1 MPQSTK
7 PAAVNRID
15 RKFSAHKVHLDTPLD
30 MKMQKRQLQIIK
42 FLLVAFLLAAGS
54 VQASSDNY
62 VFHDLEGNPVRLS
75 DYHGKWVVVNY
86 WATWCPPCLEEIP
99 ELVHFHDTHMD
110 KDAVVIGINME
121 EKDKKSLGEFVD
133 DYMVSYPVLPM
144 SEDMPMLGNIPGLP
158 TTYLLD
164 PSGKTAAVQVG
175 QVTQEMI
182 EKFMAK
188 YNSDH

>member
-1 MPQSTK
+1 
-7 PAAVNRID
+7 
-15 RKFSAHKVHLDTPLD
+15 
-30 MKMQKRQLQIIK
+30 MKKT
-42 FLLVAFLLAAGS
+42 LLVRMKYLFVLLVLAVSG

-62 VFHDLEGNPVRLS
+62 VFKDLEGNPVRIS
-75 DYHGKWVVVNY
+75 DFRGKWVVVNY

-99 ELVHFHDTHMD
+99 ELVHFHDTHKD

-121 EKDKKSLGEFVD
+121 ERDAQSLASFVD
-133 DYMVSYPVLPM
+133 DYMVSYPIVPM
-144 SEDMPMLGNIPGLP
+144 SDDMPLLGNIPGLP

-182 EKFMAK
+182 ETFMAK
-188 YNSDH
+188 YKPAH